1 MSIMKAIKRR
11 AILSQ
16 YTDIASTGLAGFD
29 VQSLGAG
36 TSVLGDSGQWG
47 SDLIMENGRLMIKTS
62 AIDSF
67 YAVFA
72 GQNKMAQSKAAS
84 FLAQDTLLGEA
95 SSKKGTVLGGVI

>member
-1 MSIMKAIKRR
+1 MRKLHRQA
-11 AILSQ
+11 ALGQ
-16 YTDIASTGLAGFD
+16 YTAVDNSKLAGFD
-29 VQSLGAG
+29 LLSMGAG
-36 TSVLGDSGQWG
+36 TTVLGDSGQGG
-47 SDLIMENGRLMIKTS
+47 SDLIMENGKLMIKTS

-72 GQNKMAQSKAAS
+72 GQNKMVQSKAAS